1 MTKIKQMLQMQQQLN
16 DATGGIGWENGY
28 TNKGKVIDWPRCI
41 YLEAAELVDSYPWKH
56 WKNIDA
62 TPDYDNIKIEIVD
75 IWHFVMSEALRDY
88 KVNQKGNIDKLAG
101 DISKVVNFQQFT
113 KDVKPLDEDI
123 YKQIA
128 WVESFMK
135 TLFTSE
141 DILTLIDAFF
151 KMAYE
156 LQVNLNVLYRLYIGK
171 NILNKFRQDHGYKEG
186 KYIKEWNGVED
197 NVVMQEIL
205 EQQADVTPEGL
216 YEALESVY
224 AEVESGK
231 R

>member
-1 MTKIKQMLQMQQQLN
+1 MTKTKQMLKMQQQLN
-16 DATGGIGWENGY
+16 DATGGIGWEYGY
-28 TNKGKVIDWPRCI
+28 TNKGKRIDWKRCI

-88 KVNQKGNIDKLAG
+88 KINKKGDVDQLAF
-101 DISKVVNFQQFT
+101 DITKVVNYQIFT
-113 KDVKPLDEDI
+113 NNVKPLEADI

-135 TLFTSE
+135 TLFTSD
-141 DILTLIDAFF
+141 DILMLIDAFF
-151 KMAYE
+151 NMAYK
-156 LQVNLNVLYRLYIGK
+156 LQVNLDILYRLYIGK

-186 KYIKEWNGVED
+186 KYVKEWNGVED
-197 NVVMQEIL
+197 NVVMQDVL
-205 EQQADVTPEGL
+205 EKQPDVTPIEL
-216 YEALESVY
+216 YEALERVY
-224 AEVESGK
+224 AEVEGV
-231 R
+231 

>member
-1 MTKIKQMLQMQQQLN
+1 MTKIRQMLEMQQQLN
-16 DATGGIGWENGY
+16 DATGGIGWEKGY
-28 TNKGKVIDWPRCI
+28 TNKGKRIDWQRCI

-56 WKNIDA
+56 WKNING

-88 KVNQKGNIDKLAG
+88 KVNQKGAIDKLTS
-101 DISKVVNFQQFT
+101 DIIKVVNYQQFT

-128 WVESFMK
+128 WVESFIK

-141 DILTLIDAFF
+141 DVLTIIDAFF
-151 KMAYE
+151 DMAYH
-156 LQVNLNVLYRLYIGK
+156 LQVNLDILYRLYIGK

-186 KYIKEWNGVED
+186 KYIKQWNGVED
-197 NVVMQEIL
+197 NVVMQDTL
-205 EQQADVTPEGL
+205 EKQPDVTPEQL
-216 YEALESVY
+216 YEALERVY
-224 AEVESGK
+224 AEVESA
-231 R
+231 

>member
-1 MTKIKQMLQMQQQLN
+1 MLEMQQQLN
-16 DATGGIGWENGY
+16 DATGGIGWEHGY
-28 TNKGKVIDWPRCI
+28 TNKGKRIDWQRCI

-56 WKNIDA
+56 WKNING

-88 KVNQKGNIDKLAG
+88 KVNQKGAIDKLTS
-101 DISKVVNFQQFT
+101 DIIKVVNYQQFT

-128 WVESFMK
+128 WVESFIK

-141 DILTLIDAFF
+141 DVLTIIDAFF
-151 KMAYE
+151 DMAYH
-156 LQVNLNVLYRLYIGK
+156 LQVNLDILYRLYIGK

-186 KYIKEWNGVED
+186 KYIKQWNGVED
-197 NVVMQEIL
+197 NVVMQDTL
-205 EQQADVTPEGL
+205 EKQPDVTPEQL
-216 YEALESVY
+216 YEALERVY
-224 AEVESGK
+224 AEVESA
-231 R
+231 

>member
-1 MTKIKQMLQMQQQLN
+1 MTKIKRMLEMQQQLN
-16 DATGGIGWENGY
+16 DATGGIGWEHGY
-28 TNKGKVIDWPRCI
+28 TNKGKRIDWQRCI

-88 KVNQKGNIDKLAG
+88 KVNQKGDIDKLTN
-101 DISKVVNFQQFT
+101 DIIKLANYQQFT
-113 KDVKPLDEDI
+113 KNIKPLDEDI

-128 WVESFMK
+128 WVESFIK

-141 DILTLIDAFF
+141 DVLTLIDAFF
-151 KMAYE
+151 DMAYY
-156 LQVNLNVLYRLYIGK
+156 LQVNLDILYRLYIGK

-186 KYIKEWNGVED
+186 KYIKQWNGVED
-197 NVVMQEIL
+197 NVVMQDIL
-205 EQQADVTPEGL
+205 EKQPDVTPEQL
-216 YEALESVY
+216 YEALERVY
-224 AEVESGK
+224 AEVESA
-231 R
+231 